1 MEMGLAEGIF
11 KSIEVILTNQVAG
24 NFQKIYSIIFPV
36 WTAGVILYYVV
47 QAWEIIYSDKQ
58 IIVNE
63 FIKHFMVLAIVTTFL
78 GANSIYIDNVVPAVM
93 NSGQEIASKL
103 FSDDSSSMGS
113 MIDQMIDQI
122 MLIGQKSYEEFQ
134 NASGVTDTIVAGLLM
149 IAKIT
154 ALAIFGGAF
163 VLYATSYLLVA
174 MVMIGV
180 LLSLGGI
187 FIAFAA
193 FPATRQMF
201 TAWVGSCFNYI
212 FLNIGYAILFGIII
226 EYINQYI
233 ALNIFSTGSETGDNA
248 IQGVWSVFVICIVF
262 SIGSFLIQQVATLM
276 SILTGGVGING
287 LTGATNAFVGK
298 AAGALGLK
306 SAGRA
311 LGQGA
316 GALASG
322 AGRGAA
328 NITKEGW
335 TALNGGG
342 RIKP

>member
-11 KSIEVILTNQVAG
+11 KSIEVILTDKVTE
-24 NFQKIYSIIFPV
+24 NFKAIYGMIFPV
-36 WTAGVILYYVV
+36 WATGVVLYYIV
-47 QAWEIIYSDKQ
+47 QAWDIIYSDKQ

-63 FIKHFMVLAIVTTFL
+63 FVKHFMVLALVTTFL
-78 GANSIYIDNVVPAVM
+78 GANSIYIDSVVPAVM
-93 NSGQEIASKL
+93 NSGQEIAAKL
-103 FSDDSSSMGS
+103 INDDASSMGG

-149 IAKIT
+149 ISKIIT
-154 ALAIFGGAF
+154 LSIFGGAF
-163 VLYATSYLLVA
+163 VLYATSYLIVA
-174 MVMIGV
+174 MVMVGI
-180 LLSLGGI
+180 LLSLGGF

-201 TAWVGSCFNYI
+201 SAWVGSCFNYI
-212 FLNIGYAILFGIII
+212 FLNIGYAVLFSILI

-233 ALNIFSTGSETGDNA
+233 AINILPTGSVTGDKFT
-248 IQGVWSVFVICIVF
+248 QGVWSAFIICIVF
-262 SIGSFLIQQVATLM
+262 AIGVFLIQQVATLM

-298 AAGALGLK
+298 AAGALGL
-306 SAGRA
+306 RA
-311 LGQGA
+311 AARGA
-316 GALASG
+316 GGLASR
-322 AGRGAA
+322 AGGGIAGGVRA
-328 NITKEGW
+328 GW
-335 TALNGGG
+335 TALKGGG

>member
-11 KSIEVILTNQVAG
+11 KSIEVILTNQVAS
-24 NFQKIYSIIFPV
+24 NFQKIYTIIFPI
-36 WTAGVILYYVV
+36 WTVGVILYYNV

-63 FIKHFMVLAIVTTFL
+63 FVKHFMVLALVTAFL

-103 FSDDSSSMGS
+103 VSDDSSSMGL

-122 MLIGQKSYEEFQ
+122 MLIGQKAYEEFQ

-149 IAKIT
+149 IVKIT

-163 VLYATSYLLVA
+163 VLYATAYLLVA
-174 MVMIGV
+174 MVMVGI
-180 LLSLGGI
+180 LLSLGGF

-226 EYINQYI
+226 NYINQYI
-233 ALNIFSTGSETGDNA
+233 AINVFSTGNEMADDA

-262 SIGSFLIQQVATLM
+262 AIGVFLIQQVATLM

-287 LTGATNAFVGK
+287 LTGATNAFMGK
-298 AAGALGLK
+298 AASALGLK
-306 SAGRA
+306 AAGSA
-311 LGQGA
+311 LGRGM
-316 GALASG
+316 GG
-322 AGRGAA
+322 AGRGVA
-328 NITKEGW
+328 NVAKSGLN
-335 TALNGGG
+335 ALKGGG

>member
-11 KSIEVILTNQVAG
+11 KSIEVILTNQVAS
-24 NFQKIYSIIFPV
+24 NFQKIYTIIFPI
-36 WTAGVILYYVV
+36 WTVGVILYYNV
-47 QAWEIIYSDKQ
+47 QAWGIIYSDKQ

-63 FIKHFMVLAIVTTFL
+63 FVKHFMVLALVTTFL

-103 FSDDSSSMGS
+103 VSDDSSSMGL

-122 MLIGQKSYEEFQ
+122 MLIGQKAYEEFQ

-149 IAKIT
+149 IVKIT

-163 VLYATSYLLVA
+163 VLYATAYLLVA
-174 MVMIGV
+174 MVMVGI
-180 LLSLGGI
+180 LLSLGGF

-212 FLNIGYAILFGIII
+212 FLNVGYAILFGIII
-226 EYINQYI
+226 NYINQYI
-233 ALNIFSTGSETGDNA
+233 AINVFSTGNEMADDA

-262 SIGSFLIQQVATLM
+262 AIGVFLIQQVATLM

-287 LTGATNAFVGK
+287 LTGATNAFMGK

-306 SAGRA
+306 AAGSA
-311 LGQGA
+311 LGRSMG
-316 GALASG
+316 G
-322 AGRGAA
+322 AGRGVA
-328 NITKEGW
+328 NVAKSGLN
-335 TALNGGG
+335 ALKGGG